1 MVLINGVKVGGINY
15 KVEEKP
21 TLGTIDGEECVGLC
35 EYHDATIS
43 VLDRLSDD
51 RKDQTFV
58 HELTHAIFLE
68 AGYDLGEQDEDMIN
82 RIGIV
87 LHQVLKDNYVPKNH
101 QVVDYSEIAD
111 GVAKVFLECMDNDMK
126 DAIPIKT
133 NAREVFWINTKQA
146 KLENLEVNRDLKGRD
161 EIVAN
166 MYITIRVPQGDYG
179 FNNNFADVAKER
191 KLWIKAGVE
200 K

>member
-133 NAREVFWINTKQA
+133 NAGKLFWIDTKQA
-146 KLENLEVNRDLKGRD
+146 TLKSLEFIKAGGNLE
-161 EIVAN
+161 
-166 MYITIRVPQGDYG
+166 ITFQVPWGDFDFTG
-179 FNNNFADVAKER
+179 SFADVAKER

>member
-87 LHQVLKDNYVPKNH
+87 LHQVLKDNYVPKNN

-126 DAIPIKT
+126 DALPIES
-133 NAREVFWINTKQA
+133 NEERLFWIDTKQA
-146 KLENLEVNRDLKGRD
+146 TLKSLEFIKTGGNLE
-161 EIVAN
+161 
-166 MYITIRVPQGDYG
+166 ITFQVSWGDFDFTG
-179 FNNNFADVAKER
+179 SFADVAKEC
-191 KLWIKAGVE
+191 KLEIKAEVAE
-200 K
+200 